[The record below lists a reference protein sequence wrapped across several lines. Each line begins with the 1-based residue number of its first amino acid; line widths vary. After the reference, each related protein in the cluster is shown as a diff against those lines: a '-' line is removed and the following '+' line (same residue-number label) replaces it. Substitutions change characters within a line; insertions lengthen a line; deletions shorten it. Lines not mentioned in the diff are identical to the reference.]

1 MKTALILF
9 GGVSSEHSIS
19 LMSAESIL
27 KNIPEDKYEVLKMG
41 ITKEG
46 KWYLF
51 EGDISL
57 LKDDKWA
64 ESEYITPAFV
74 SPDRDTHGIVI
85 FRDGRYETKR
95 IDVAF
100 PVLHGR
106 NGEDGT
112 MQGLFTLAGIPF
124 VGCDCASSAV
134 TMDKAFTNALA
145 DAAGIDQAKWLAAN
159 KRDYELHPLCIIER
173 AEEKLGYPIF
183 VKPANAGSSVGV
195 GRADNREELACAME
209 NAFKEDEKIVLEE
222 TVIGRE
228 VECAV
233 MGNENPVSSDI
244 GEIVACNKFYD
255 FEAKYVSGD
264 SELHIPALL
273 PEEKR
278 EEVRAAAIRAYKA
291 LGCSGLARVDFFVRE
306 KDGRVML
313 NEPNTLPGFTSISMY
328 PKLFGAEG
336 IAYPD
341 LIDKLLCLAME
352 KWEK

>member
-1 MKTALILF
+1 MKKALVIF

-27 KNIPEDKYEVLKMG
+27 RNIPTDKYEVIKMG
-41 ITKEG
+41 ITSDG
-46 KWYLF
+46 RWYLF
-51 EGDISL
+51 NGDISI

-64 ESEYITPAFV
+64 SPEYCTPAFV
-74 SPDRDTHGIVI
+74 SPDASVHGIVVLH
-85 FRDGRYETKR
+85 GGKYEEIY

-112 MQGLFTLAGIPF
+112 IQGLFTMAGIPF
-124 VGCDCASSAV
+124 VGCSCASSAV
-134 TMDKAFTNALA
+134 CMDKAFTNALA
-145 DAAGIDQAKWLAAN
+145 DAAGIDQAKWVAAN

-195 GRADNREELACAME
+195 GKADNRDELCAAME

-233 MGNENPVSSDI
+233 LGNEDPIASDI
-244 GEIVACNKFYD
+244 GEIVACNEFYD
-255 FEAKYVSGD
+255 FDAKYVED
-264 SELHIPALL
+264 SELHIPAHL
-273 PEEKR
+273 PKEKR
-278 EEVRAAAIRAYKA
+278 DEVREAAVKAYKA
-291 LGCSGLARVDFFVRE
+291 LGCSGLTRVDFFVRE
-306 KDGRVML
+306 SDGKVML
-313 NEPNTLPGFTSISMY
+313 NEPNTIPGFTSISMY
-328 PKLFGAEG
+328 PKLFDAAG
-336 IAYPD
+336 IPYPE
-341 LIDKLLCLAME
+341 LLDRLMSLAME